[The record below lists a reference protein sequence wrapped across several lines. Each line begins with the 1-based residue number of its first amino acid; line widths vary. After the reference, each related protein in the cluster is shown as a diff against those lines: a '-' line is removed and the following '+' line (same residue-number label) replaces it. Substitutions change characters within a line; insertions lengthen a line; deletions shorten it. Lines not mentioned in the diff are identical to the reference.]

1 MSNEYIPLKEYAI
14 KNKISIF
21 NAMKLAKNGKVES
34 ITKEINGKEQ
44 IFIKIDAK
52 AELPKP
58 KKEPT
63 LKELQQKVNILE
75 KRVKELE
82 SKLDKCCKGK

>member
-58 KKEPT
+58 KKNRP
-63 LKELQQKVNILE
+63 
-75 KRVKELE
+75 
-82 SKLDKCCKGK
+82 